1 MIRRVPRAWSL
12 RIRSGMLSGAVLVLL
27 TVIPGHVR
35 AEQAGQTDP
44 LYSQINSGSSA
55 TSGAVA
61 PEQRTGPTTFWEWL
75 WDYLYNG
82 ASLTVGI
89 GTRQADLRVTDK
101 STNAS
106 GKISQRDEEAYFIS
120 YSTRPSFIRDT
131 RFGYTLMFNYTTFN
145 MDQQE
150 VAKNEYQ
157 DVGTRVRGRVAYVV
171 PTVFYQLGEHGR
183 RGAYVRLGI
192 GVGLGAAKYEG
203 SIILDY
209 PANTTPVAIS
219 NGDYG
224 LKVAASLM
232 LEARYRNWGLTVTA
246 AGPSYEDERYRYDLT
261 DLSSYVNFTW
271 YF

>member
-1 MIRRVPRAWSL
+1 MIRRSPRARSA
-12 RIRSGMLSGAVLVLL
+12 RVRSGMLSAAVLALL
-27 TVIPGHVR
+27 TVSPAHVH
-35 AEQAGQTDP
+35 AEQPRQPAP
-44 LYSQINSGSSA
+44 FFSQVSSGPSA
-55 TSGAVA
+55 TPRAVV
-61 PEQRTGPTTFWEWL
+61 PEQTSGPAGFWAWL

-101 STNAS
+101 NTNAS
-106 GKISQRDEEAYFIS
+106 GKISQRDEAAYFIS
-120 YSTRPSFIRDT
+120 YSTRPSFIGDS
-131 RFGYTLMFNYTTFN
+131 RFGYTFMFNYTTFN

-150 VAKNEYQ
+150 VAKNVYE

-171 PTVFYQLGEHGR
+171 PTVFYQLGKDGR

-192 GVGLGAAKYEG
+192 GAGLGAAKYDG
-203 SIILDY
+203 SIILNY
-209 PANTTPVAIS
+209 PVNTAPVPIS

-224 LKVAASLM
+224 LKFAASLL